1 MKRLFT
7 WMSIAVVVYSSTPAL
22 AQDFRTAS
30 PSHDASAVHQRD
42 RHERDARERRERE
55 ERERAERE
63 RRERAERERASRS
76 HRNVHEA
83 SGVHR

>member
-7 WMSIAVVVYSSTPAL
+7 WMSIAVAVHSSAPAL

-30 PSHDASAVHQRD
+30 SSHGADAVHQRD

-55 ERERAERE
+55 ERERRERE
-63 RRERAERERASRS
+63 ARERADRR
-76 HRNVHEA
+76 HGNVHNA